1 MPVPNLRADVF
12 PSTVTIT
19 NASGEKRL
27 IDKVRV
33 LVSMDSIYIFNDQ
46 SLLSSPVAPIY
57 EAQLESYTPPISPL
71 KLRGAKALRAA
82 SSPARTAT
90 ATTTT
95 DDPEDQET
103 IEFTRMSSCGCGSR
117 LKSTPLTTLFPDAAP
132 AGLASKNDA

>member
-1 MPVPNLRADVF
+1 MPIPNLRADVF

-19 NASGEKRL
+19 NASGEKRV

-46 SLLSSPVAPIY
+46 SLLTSPVAPIY

-90 ATTTT
+90 AVT
-95 DDPEDQET
+95 DEDPENQET